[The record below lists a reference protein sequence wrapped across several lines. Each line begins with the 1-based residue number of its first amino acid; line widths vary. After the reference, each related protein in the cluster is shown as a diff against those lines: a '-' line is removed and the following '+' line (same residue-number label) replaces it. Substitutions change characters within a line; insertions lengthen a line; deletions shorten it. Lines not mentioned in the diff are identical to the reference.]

1 MTVRAQDGEPR
12 RTAPVSPYAP
22 TAEMPDRLTLP
33 ATLVLV
39 AVALGLA
46 FGAAVLVGTGASRAK
61 PTTARGP
68 ALVQDAP
75 PESAIAL
82 ELKAAS
88 AVPALRVAREA
99 KARLQRSRGITES
112 AATGTLTVG
121 SAPVVPAGPAR
132 PAPTAVPRDVAPA
145 PRRVVAPPK
154 PTPLPTP
161 APTPESA
168 GDFDTTGEPATEVT
182 APPHDENGSTGATK

>member
-1 MTVRAQDGEPR
+1 VTVRAQDADPR
-12 RTAPVSPYAP
+12 HAVPASPYALA
-22 TAEMPDRLTLP
+22 AEVPDRLTLP

-46 FGAAVLVGTGASRAK
+46 FGAAVLVGTGGSRAK
-61 PTTARGP
+61 PTTARAP
-68 ALVQDAP
+68 ALVQNAP
-75 PESAIAL
+75 DSAIAL
-82 ELKAAS
+82 ELKAGP

-99 KARLQRSRGITES
+99 KARLERSTAIAPS
-112 AATGTLTVG
+112 AATRALTVA
-121 SAPVVPAGPAR
+121 SAPVVPAGSVQPT
-132 PAPTAVPRDVAPA
+132 PTAVPRAVAPT

-154 PTPLPTP
+154 PTPIPTP

-182 APPHDENGSTGATK
+182 APTQNGNGGAGETSK

>member
-1 MTVRAQDGEPR
+1 VTVRAQDADPR
-12 RTAPVSPYAP
+12 RAVPVSPYAS
-22 TAEMPDRLTLP
+22 TADVPDRLTLP

-46 FGAAVLVGTGASRAK
+46 FGGAVLVGTGGSRAK
-61 PTTARGP
+61 PTTAQAP
-68 ALVQDAP
+68 ALVQHA

-82 ELKAAS
+82 ELKVGP

-99 KARLQRSRGITES
+99 KARLERSTGVAPG
-112 AATGTLTVG
+112 AATRALTVA
-121 SAPVVPAGPAR
+121 SAPVVPAGSAQPT
-132 PAPTAVPRDVAPA
+132 PTAVPRDVAPA
-145 PRRVVAPPK
+145 PRRVVAPPE

-182 APPHDENGSTGATK
+182 APTQNGNGAAGEAK